1 MVRPVRIGVLGA
13 LVVLLTAGH
22 ALAQATA
29 QINGTVADPSGGVL
43 PGATVTAIQTDTGL
57 RREVVTDADGS
68 FRLTNLPLG
77 PYQLEVALSGF
88 RTYSQT
94 GIVLQVGSSPT
105 INMTLTLGDVT
116 ETVSVAAETPLVDTQ
131 RAGIG
136 AVIENERILELP
148 LNGRNPMQLIELAGA
163 AVVSGTNGGEASTR
177 SMQGSSGGVEIAVA
191 GGLGSSTA
199 YMLDGAM
206 HNNPY
211 DNLNLP
217 LPFPDALQEF
227 RVETGALDAASGMH
241 TGASVQAVTKSGT
254 NVFHGGA
261 FEFWRNHRFNATH
274 PFARVRPDG
283 TREGDGLNRNQF
295 GGTLGGPIINDRLFF
310 FGGYQGTYIRQTP
323 TSNVAF
329 VPTPAMLAGDF
340 TQLASPACA
349 GQQLTLRGPFVNN
362 RVNPA
367 LFSPAALQVARRL
380 PSTTDPCGR
389 VTFGQAIDADE
400 GQSVGRIDY
409 QLTNDH
415 GLFGRYIATTY
426 VSPPPLRKTPD
437 NLLAASRGGFDNIAH
452 SFTLGE
458 TWVVSS
464 TTVNAF
470 RAAINHTN
478 IHRQHEGYFSG
489 PDVGVRMF
497 SYLPDYI
504 VMTVVGG
511 FNLGSAVQTEARY
524 KTTTFQIGDDLTM
537 IRGGHQFAFGAN
549 LARWNSFT
557 TANVRAMG
565 NFTVN
570 GQVTGHGLG
579 DFLLG
584 NVAQFIQ
591 ANPNFLDMY
600 QWYAG
605 VYANDTWRL
614 TPRLTLNYGVRWE
627 PFFPQQLV
635 NEYIYNFDI
644 DRFRRGVKSGVFRN
658 APAGFLYPGDEG
670 FVGGRAGMNRQWDN
684 FAPRVSAAWD
694 VTGDGRTSL
703 RAGYGLGYDFVNA
716 QYHLNT
722 SVAPPWGAD
731 VRILN
736 ARLDDPYA
744 TFPGGNPFP
753 RTFDANAAFP
763 AGGQYLAIDPD
774 QRNTR
779 KQSWNAVVER
789 QVGTNM
795 AVSASYIGNYTDRLW
810 NMKAL
815 NPARFL
821 GLGPCTLPDGTF
833 HAVCSTQGNVN
844 QRRELMFE
852 NPVEGRFIAGLDLHD
867 ASGTRT
873 YHGLVLAFQRRSAEG
888 VAINAN
894 YTLSTC
900 EGHPTQDLP
909 NIGTGWS
916 KPEDPD
922 FDRGACEADR
932 RHLVNMSIGVQTPDV
947 GDGVA
952 AALVEGWRLGGIV
965 RAMSG
970 APLTVSTGQD
980 RALNGITSGT
990 TSNQRGNLVGSDPY
1004 GSKTPGN
1011 WLNPLAFEQPA
1022 LGTFGNTT
1030 RGQFRGP
1037 SRWVADMVLARL
1049 FRFGTGQQIEVRA
1062 EVFNVFNTVRWGN
1075 PIIDLSNRNFGRILP
1090 QGTGALASGGNPDR
1104 ATQFGADDP
1113 RILQFAVKYAF

>member
-1 MVRPVRIGVLGA
+1 MVRAVRTAILGVLA
-13 LVVLLTAGH
+13 VLVAATQVH
-22 ALAQATA
+22 AQATA
-29 QINGTVADPSGGVL
+29 QINGTVADSSGGGL

-57 RREVVTDADGS
+57 RREVVTDAQGS
-68 FRLTNLPLG
+68 FALTNLALG
-77 PYQLEVALSGF
+77 PYRLEVALSGF

-105 INMTLTLGDVT
+105 IDVVLALGDLT
-116 ETVSVAAETPLVDTQ
+116 ETVAVEAAAPLVDTQ

-136 AVIENERILELP
+136 SVVENARIVELP
-148 LNGRNPMQLIELAGA
+148 LNGRNPVQLIELAGA
-163 AVVSGTNGGEASTR
+163 AVQTGEASTR

-227 RVETGALDAASGMH
+227 RVETGALDAGSGVH
-241 TGASVQAVTKSGT
+241 TGASVHAVTRSGT
-254 NVFHGGA
+254 NVFHGSG

-274 PFARVRPDG
+274 PFARIRPDG

-295 GGTLGGPIINDRLFF
+295 GGTIGGPVLTDRMFF

-340 TQLASPACA
+340 TQLASPACSGA
-349 GQQLTLRGPFVNN
+349 QLTLRGPFVNN

-367 LFSPAALQVARRL
+367 LFSPAALNIARRL
-380 PSTTDPCGR
+380 PTSADPCGR
-389 VTFGQAIDADE
+389 VTFGQAIDTDE
-400 GQSVGRIDY
+400 GQGVGRVDV
-409 QLTNDH
+409 QLTNEH
-415 GLFGRYIATTY
+415 SLFGRYIATSYT
-426 VSPPPLRKTPD
+426 SPPPLRKTPD
-437 NLLAASRGGFDNIAH
+437 NLLAASRGGFDNMAH
-452 SFTLGE
+452 SLALGE
-458 TWVVSS
+458 TWVLNAS
-464 TTVNAF
+464 TVNAL
-470 RAAINHTN
+470 RVAWNHTN
-478 IHRQHEGYFSG
+478 IHRQHEGFFSG
-489 PDVGVRMF
+489 PDAGIRMF
-497 SYLPDYI
+497 SFLPDYL
-504 VMTVVGG
+504 VLSVVGG
-511 FNLGSAVQTEARY
+511 FNLGGAVQTEARY
-524 KTTTFQIGDDLTM
+524 KTTTLQVGDDLTV
-537 IRGGHQFAFGAN
+537 IRGSHQLSLGAN
-549 LARWNSFT
+549 LARWESFT

-565 NFTVN
+565 NFTIN
-570 GQVTGHGLG
+570 GQVTGHGLA

-584 NVAQFIQ
+584 NVSQFIQ
-591 ANPNFLDMY
+591 ANPNFLDME

-605 VYANDTWRL
+605 VYANDMWRV
-614 TPRLTLNYGVRWE
+614 TPSFTLNYGVRWE

-635 NEYIYNFDI
+635 NEFIYNFDLE
-644 DRFRRGVKSGVFRN
+644 RFRRGVKSSVFRN
-658 APAGFLYPGDEG
+658 APAGFLYPGDDG
-670 FVGGRAGMNRQWDN
+670 FVGDRAGMNRQWDN
-684 FAPRVSAAWD
+684 FAPRVTGAWD

-703 RAGYGLGYDFVNA
+703 RVGYSLGYDFVNA

-736 ARLDDPYA
+736 ARLDDPFA

-753 RTFDANAAFP
+753 RVFDANAAFP
-763 AGGQYLAIDPD
+763 VAGQYLAIDPN
-774 QRNTR
+774 QRNAR

-789 QVGTNM
+789 QVGGTM
-795 AVSASYIGNYTDRLW
+795 AVSASYIANYTDRLW

-833 HAVCSTQGNVN
+833 HPVCSTQANVN
-844 QRRELMFE
+844 QRRVLMLE

-873 YHGLVLAFQRRSAEG
+873 YNGVLLSFQRRSADG
-888 VAINAN
+888 VSVNAN
-894 YTLSTC
+894 YTLSKC

-916 KPEDPD
+916 NPDDPD
-922 FDRGACEADR
+922 FDRGACDADR
-932 RHLVNMSIGVQTPDV
+932 RHVVNVTVGVQAPEI
-947 GDGVA
+947 GDGFA
-952 AALVEGWRLGGIV
+952 AALAEGWRVSGIL

-970 APLTVSTGQD
+970 APLTVATGQD
-980 RALNGITSGT
+980 RAMNGITSGT
-990 TSNQRGNLVGSDPY
+990 VSNQRGNLVRDNPY
-1004 GSKTPGN
+1004 GNKTPGN
-1011 WLNPLAFEQPA
+1011 WLDPLAFEQPA
-1022 LGTFGNTT
+1022 LGTFGNTR

-1037 SRWVADMVLARL
+1037 SRWVVDMALARL
-1049 FRFGTGQQIEVRA
+1049 FRVGPGQQIEIRA
-1062 EVFNVFNTVRWGN
+1062 EAFNVFNTTRWGN
-1075 PIIDLSNRNFGRILP
+1075 PIVDLSNRNFGRILP
-1090 QGTGALASGGNPDR
+1090 QGAGGLASGGTPDR